1 EVLFTILVTAVEPGG
16 GVPTGTVTLE
26 SGAGTL
32 GTADLDENGMATVA
46 ATFFEAGAHNVF
58 ATYSGDDHFQ
68 ASGSATLVQPVARS
82 GTDTVLDVS
91 ATDVVFSE
99 QVVLTATVFAREPGG
114 GVPTG
119 AVTFRAGGVVLGR
132 ADLDEDGV
140 AVLVADNIPAG
151 TQALT

>member
-1 EVLFTILVTAVEPGG
+1 GTPLITGTYDGDDTYAGSDSDPFAQAVGQAATRTTVLADPNPSVAGQEVLFTILVTAVETGG
-16 GVPTGTVTLE
+16 GVPPGTVALE

-58 ATYSGDDHFQ
+58 ATYSGDDNFE
-68 ASGSATLVQPVARS
+68 ASVSATLVQTVARS

-99 QVVLTATVFAREPGG
+99 QVVLTATV
-114 GVPTG
+114 
-119 AVTFRAGGVVLGR
+119 
-132 ADLDEDGV
+132 
-140 AVLVADNIPAG
+140 
-151 TQALT
+151 